1 MAFIKNSADEFRK
14 TRAPV
19 RSGFGLTLIAL
30 LLLSF
35 PAAEAETEGKKA
47 GLPPSLEETVRL
59 SLEHA
64 LSSAVMGK
72 KEAAP
77 VRENVVVEAK
87 TLYFEILYKKEQL
100 DIAEEVKGYFEKAI
114 SKAEEK
120 YESGDGDVSQSAI
133 TKMKLGLAGSTNDI
147 IKLRSDIKIA
157 KLTLGTLMGRE
168 LSLDSEVG
176 EGKIAPLKF
185 QYENYEDYEKSLP
198 RKNQEKALKTGSPG
212 NPKQNPSGGSPEK
225 SALEADIR
233 LAMRKAFI
241 KAIEKRDIMRLAE
254 KNRKITRALLVTEVA
269 NYDFGIGNAEDLFQ
283 SLIIYTRVSSGYYE
297 SIYDFNVAA
306 IELERQ
312 KSRFLG
318 L

>member
-1 MAFIKNSADEFRK
+1 MSFVKNSADKLRQG
-14 TRAPV
+14 RAPV
-19 RSGFGLTLIAL
+19 RSGFGITLIAL

-35 PAAEAETEGKKA
+35 PAAGAGAEGKNS

-64 LSSAVMGK
+64 FSSAVVGK

-77 VRENVVVEAK
+77 TRENIVVEAK

-147 IKLRSDIKIA
+147 IKLNSDIKIA
-157 KLTLGTLMGRE
+157 KLTLGTMMGRE

-176 EGKIAPLKF
+176 EDKIAPLKF

-198 RKNQEKALKTGSPG
+198 RKNREKAVKTGHPG
-212 NPKQNPSGGSPEK
+212 NPKQNPGGGSPEK
-225 SALEADIR
+225 NALEADIR

-318 L
+318 S

>member
-1 MAFIKNSADEFRK
+1 M
-14 TRAPV
+14 
-19 RSGFGLTLIAL
+19 
-30 LLLSF
+30 
-35 PAAEAETEGKKA
+35 
-47 GLPPSLEETVRL
+47 EETVRL

-64 LSSAVMGK
+64 LSSAVGGK

-77 VRENVVVEAK
+77 ARENIVVEAK

-157 KLTLGTLMGRE
+157 KLTLGTMMGRE

-176 EGKIAPLKF
+176 EDKIAPLKF

-198 RKNQEKALKTGSPG
+198 RKSQEKAVRTG
-212 NPKQNPSGGSPEK
+212 NPGRHPGGASPDEK

-241 KAIEKRDIMRLAE
+241 KTVEKRDIMRLAE

-312 KSRFLG
+312 
-318 L
+318 